1 MNHEILSTC
10 CASVISNCDFFFCPP
25 KSKCEGI
32 RCITNLSRV
41 YIKKPA
47 RCLYLTCIFRE
58 CNVVLSSMISH
69 IALKIKAASL
79 MEKVTLYLV
88 STEMRN
94 IEVKHE
100 YM

>member
-10 CASVISNCDFFFCPP
+10 CASVISNCGFFFLLP
-25 KSKCEGI
+25 KSECEGV

-69 IALKIKAASL
+69 IALKKNAAL
-79 MEKVTLYLV
+79 
-88 STEMRN
+88 
-94 IEVKHE
+94 
-100 YM
+100 